1 MLNTNNK
8 NMYPGYDNNVSK
20 EQYNTLVNRFNELK
34 NYVTT
39 IITGKEYE
47 FTSNDKSITLT
58 TTNGNKV
65 KVDFKVVDD
74 DYIADVTYAEESN
87 TLFFFNKREE
97 LIGTLELP
105 RYVHSIDYDSN
116 NNEIKPKDILG
127 NVLNTIAI
135 PNNYVANVDY
145 NVSTGTMVFKN
156 SKGEPVDSVELPNE
170 GTLKDVIYDN
180 ETNEFV
186 YMFSTGQE
194 IRLAAY
200 EKLVF
205 NELTFSS
212 EYVEDGRE
220 LKSITINGDK
230 WNLPLEVDLSGLE
243 ASIAAIES
251 SMNSLGSSL
260 RTLIEG
266 VTGDLSSYKDATNSR
281 LSSIE
286 NTVSTHTTSIKD
298 LSDYADELDLELSKR
313 ILDVDA
319 KISPL
324 QTSIDFVNTNIT
336 NFGVELGTIKSNL
349 NLLQESTASDIASI
363 ENRLSNLEDGNSID
377 SYTKEYIDSLADE
390 LSTDIQNLEN
400 EVYDL
405 KGDLSA
411 NYYAK
416 TYIDSLSN
424 EFSTDIQNLED
435 EVYDLKVDLSDNY
448 YTKDEVD
455 GMLENFE
462 GGGGGSADLSNY
474 YNKQQ
479 VDALV
484 EEIYSEVDATYAK
497 QADLNLLNT
506 KVGTVEN
513 MINTLNGEV
522 V

>member
-1 MLNTNNK
+1 MFDTNNK
-8 NMYPGYDNNVSK
+8 NAYRGYDNNISK
-20 EQYNTLVNRFNELK
+20 EQYNTLVERFNELK

-74 DYIADVTYAEESN
+74 DYIADVTYAKESN
-87 TLFFFNKREE
+87 TLFFFNKREN

-105 RYVHSIDYDSN
+105 KYVHSIDYDSN

-145 NVSTGTMVFKN
+145 SVSTGTMIFKN
-156 SKGEPVDSVELPNE
+156 SKGEPIDSVELPNE
-170 GTLKDVIYDN
+170 GTLKDVVYDS

-186 YMFSTGQE
+186 YVFSTGQE

-212 EYVEDGRE
+212 EYVEGGTE
-220 LKSITINGDK
+220 LRSITINGEK

-243 ASIAAIES
+243 SAIAALEG
-251 SMNSLGSSL
+251 SMNSLESDL
-260 RTLIEG
+260 RTSIENI
-266 VTGDLSSYKDATNSR
+266 TGDLTSYKNTTDSR
-281 LSSIE
+281 LSTIE
-286 NTVSTHTTSIKD
+286 GNVTSNTTRIND
-298 LSDYADELDLELSKR
+298 LESFVDELDVNLSKR

-324 QTSIDFVNTNIT
+324 EASINFVNTNIT
-336 NFGVELGTIKSNL
+336 NFGVELGTVKSNL
-349 NLLQESTASDIASI
+349 NLLQESTASDIAAI
-363 ENRLSNLEDGNSID
+363 ENRLANLEDGNSID

-405 KGDLSA
+405 KGSLSA
-411 NYYAK
+411 NYYTKAN
-416 TYIDSLSN
+416 IDSLSN

-435 EVYDLKVDLSDNY
+435 DVYDLKVDLSDNY
-448 YTKDEVD
+448 YNKNEVD